1 MTHGAAVPA
10 EPPPVGDARAG
21 RLRIGGRPATIM
33 AITWQW
39 LLIAA
44 GAALAIYAAFVA
56 ALVSAGRRQDAR
68 GG

>member
-1 MTHGAAVPA
+1 
-10 EPPPVGDARAG
+10 
-21 RLRIGGRPATIM
+21 M